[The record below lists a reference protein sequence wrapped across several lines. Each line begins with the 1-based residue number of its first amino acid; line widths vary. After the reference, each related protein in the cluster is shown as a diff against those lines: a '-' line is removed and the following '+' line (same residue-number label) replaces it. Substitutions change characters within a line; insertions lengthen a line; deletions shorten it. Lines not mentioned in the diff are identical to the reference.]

1 MAIIT
6 AYYLVITGT
15 YLIFLLPL
23 IFMWAAGS
31 DRIEF
36 FNVPDS
42 KLIQRTDI
50 SYFTTGDI
58 IDSIKLL
65 LIIAVLIFVII
76 KFAKMEKK
84 LS

>member
-1 MAIIT
+1 
-6 AYYLVITGT
+6 
-15 YLIFLLPL
+15 
-23 IFMWAAGS
+23 MWAAGS
-31 DRIEF
+31 DRIDF
-36 FNVPDS
+36 FNVPGS